1 MVQGTAG
8 WTNTG
13 LPIPIVPWGVVLH
26 CADEAQ
32 STQFASTTSLWMTDV
47 LAADANAKLLTAEEF
62 DAAAAS
68 RVSGELVHVD
78 GATFA
83 GERMCPLMKE
93 SLQP

>member
-1 MVQGTAG
+1 M
-8 WTNTG
+8 
-13 LPIPIVPWGVVLH
+13 
-26 CADEAQ
+26 
-32 STQFASTTSLWMTDV
+32 
-47 LAADANAKLLTAEEF
+47 AADANAKLLTAEEF